1 MGLLIQCYQHTLTL
15 LIVMALRTQCL
26 IVLFSME
33 EVAQYV
39 ALEMMRELSVKV
51 YFCMTNYN
59 NICHQILM

>member
-39 ALEMMRELSVKV
+39 ALEMMQELSVKV
-51 YFCMTNYN
+51 YFY
-59 NICHQILM
+59 